1 MNSPET
7 TIPVENITVGALP
20 AAEHVH
26 IDATAIEQIGAL
38 SLAASSAQEINGTM
52 HMVIPDGFK
61 HIDLTAS
68 IEQTGDAPRRK
79 RGTVQLSDLASF
91 NVFVADQ
98 GKTGTTYIYANPEAR
113 TLTAVLNE
121 HDRGGATAGWRDL
134 RAVYTAEL
142 SREFA
147 IWLKHDK
154 TPMEQEAFA
163 IFLEDNIADVC
174 EPSGETLLAIAM
186 SLQAKTSVDFSSA
199 RRLDNGQVQLTYTET
214 IEARASGGSIEIP
227 REFTLGMRLFKNGD
241 GYRVRA
247 RLKYR
252 LMSGKVKF
260 WYELDRA
267 ENAIEDAFQGY
278 IDQARENGFT
288 VLLGKA

>member
-1 MNSPET
+1 MNT
-7 TIPVENITVGALP
+7 TDTTVAAAG

-38 SLAASSAQEINGTM
+38 SLAACAFQQIDGTT
-52 HMVIPDGFK
+52 HLVIPKDHQ
-61 HIDLTAS
+61 HIDVTAA
-68 IEQTGDAPRRK
+68 IEKTGAAPRRK
-79 RGTVQLSDLASF
+79 QGTVNLSDLASF

-98 GKTGTTYIYANPEAR
+98 GDPRTTYIYANPEAR
-113 TLTAVLNE
+113 SLTAVLND
-121 HDRGGATAGWRDL
+121 HSHVDVDAPGAAGWRDQ
-134 RAVYTAEL
+134 RAIYTAEL

-147 IWLKHDK
+147 TWLKNDK

-163 IFLEDNIADVC
+163 IFLEDNISDVC
-174 EPSGETLLAIAM
+174 EPSGETLLQIAL
-186 SLQAKTSVDFSSA
+186 SLQAKTSVDFSTA
-199 RRLDNGQVQLTYTET
+199 RRLDNGQVQLTYTEV
-214 IEARASGGSIEIP
+214 IDARAGGGSIEIP
-227 REFTLGMRLFKNGD
+227 REFVLGVRLFKNAD
-241 GYRVRA
+241 AYRVRA

-252 LMSGKVKF
+252 LLSGKVKF

-267 ENAIEDAFQGY
+267 DNAIEDAFQLY